1 MMPPRK
7 ITKKFF
13 KEIKKFFKAG
23 EEQHSIALFVAGPR
37 RHPNVK
43 FYKYYYWIY
52 AENSMYECAADVFY
66 EEEHKISAK
75 KAIDMMTRLQKENI
89 SFAYV
94 SESRYRLGNKIWD
107 YERLKLAY
115 PNQSFAP
122 TYEDDSD
129 EMDED
134 GYK

>member
-1 MMPPRK
+1 MPPRK
-7 ITKKFF
+7 ITKQFF
-13 KEIKKFFKAG
+13 KEFKKFFKPG
-23 EEQHSIALFVAGPR
+23 DKQNSIALFIAGSG

-52 AENSMYECAADVFY
+52 TENSMYECAADVFY
-66 EEEHKISAK
+66 KEEHKMSAK
-75 KAIDMMTRLQKENI
+75 KAIDMMNRLQKENI

-107 YERLKLAY
+107 YERLKKTY
-115 PNQSFAP
+115 PDWSFAP
-122 TYEDDSD
+122 VYEDDND